1 MLQALGKALMSKKVL
16 GGTILATPIGAY
28 IYSRFAGDSKD
39 SEDIKLNS
47 ETPSNQQQQQQQ
59 APRKVAKST
68 ASQSQTAQTTQQEA
82 PTVGA
87 FLPELL
93 KLYELSNLLAVQ
105 YEQDAKAYYQI
116 YQEYSEKLEKLIPHM
131 VLLMSKTPLGMM
143 NNLDLPEKLNHFFKY
158 YSWEYIQEN
167 FDKVIKGYYILK
179 ANGHQDVSHYT
190 IQDLIVASENETLA
204 QAMNQN
210 LLNLLTNFAENYKIA
225 MQSALDQI
233 GKLKDLYAY
242 RLNVL
247 KAQADMINGIIYAI
261 LDEERQNF
269 EKLYK
274 TEYLKVL
281 QEKLRQSWAK
291 LGLQAEEL
299 ELKRE
304 QRAPFRIEIQPKEGS
319 KK

>member
-1 MLQALGKALMSKKVL
+1 MLGKLLLTGTVALPV
-16 GGTILATPIGAY
+16 GAY
-28 IYSRFAGDSKD
+28 IYSRFAGDSKSD
-39 SEDIKLNS
+39 ENIQLKDQS
-47 ETPSNQQQQQQQ
+47 QQPPQPQQSKSTQ
-59 APRKVAKST
+59 PRKIVAKST
-68 ASQSQTAQTTQQEA
+68 TSQTQATQNETSNT

-105 YEQDAKAYYQI
+105 YEQDAKAYYQV
-116 YQEYSEKLEKLIPHM
+116 YQEYSEKLEKLIPHI

-167 FDKVIKGYYILK
+167 FDKVMKGYYILK

-190 IQDLIVASENETLA
+190 IQDLIVASENEALA

-210 LLNLLTNFAENYKIA
+210 LLNLLTNLAENYKIA
-225 MQSALDQI
+225 MQSALDQV

-247 KAQADMINGIIYAI
+247 KAQADIINGIINAI
-261 LDEERQNF
+261 LDEEKQNF

-274 TEYLKVL
+274 TQYLEVL
-281 QEKLRQSWAK
+281 REKLRQSWAR

-304 QRAPFRIEIQPKEGS
+304 QRAPFKIEIQPTEGS